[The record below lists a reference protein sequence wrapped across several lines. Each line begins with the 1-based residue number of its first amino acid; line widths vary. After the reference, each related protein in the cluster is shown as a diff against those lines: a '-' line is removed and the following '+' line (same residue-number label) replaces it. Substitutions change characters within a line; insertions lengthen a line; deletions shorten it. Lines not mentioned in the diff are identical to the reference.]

1 MSAETETETGEGYA
15 NRPQVLVALLIGGV
29 LTLVGVLGPLL
40 AGAND
45 PLFGI
50 FGRNYLHDA
59 IHIVTGLAGLGA
71 GVYAGSRSSGSY
83 NRYFGLLY
91 LLVFVVGVA
100 LLLFGLEALN
110 VININWA
117 DNWLHLGLGVV
128 LAGVG
133 YGYARRGGD
142 AGRRDDRRRT

>member
-1 MSAETETETGEGYA
+1 MSAETETETAEGYA

-29 LTLVGVLGPLL
+29 LTLIGILGPLL
-40 AGAND
+40 AGANE

-71 GVYAGSRSSGSY
+71 GIYAGSGSSGSY

-91 LLVFVVGVA
+91 LLVFVAGVA
-100 LLLFGLEALN
+100 VLLFSLEALN

-117 DNWLHLGLGVV
+117 DNWLHLGLGAV

-133 YGYARRGGD
+133 YGYARRGD
-142 AGRRDDRRRT
+142 ERRSDERRRT